1 MTQENTSQV
10 TPETTDTSGDHIARL
25 QQANAHLV
33 AASIESHK
41 QVEQTQLTSEQRYRT
56 LFESIDEGFCIIEKI
71 GGEEGEPLDF
81 RYVEVN
87 PAVAVQSGFSD
98 VLGKTLRE
106 VVPEEFEEWL
116 RIYDTILKT
125 GESIRLEREIVSI
138 GRVLEVHA
146 FRVVDD
152 AHRRIGV
159 SFRDIT
165 ERKRT
170 EDALRESEAFN
181 RSIIQSSPDCI
192 KVLDLEGNLLS
203 MENGHSLMGIDD
215 IQPFLNKSWIDFCE
229 TRDRLAGQAAVKKAA
244 AGGHGK
250 FVGFFRMFRGEPKW
264 WDVSISP
271 ILDANGQ
278 PERLLAISR
287 DVTEHKNV
295 ENSLRESEQR
305 YRNLFNSMDEG
316 FCIIEVIF
324 DADKKPIDYRFLEVN
339 PAFSKHTGMHD
350 VTGKRMRAFAPDHE
364 AYWFETYGNIALS
377 GEPIRFV
384 SEAKALGRWF
394 EVDAFRVGEQ
404 SSPKVAVL
412 FTNITERKV
421 AEKAL
426 RESLWELRATES
438 ELRLAQAALSQE
450 KATLAEHVLQLQQM
464 NKHLILATIE
474 AHTMAKEIEKGRAD
488 MAHLAQHD
496 ALTDLPNRILLNDR
510 MTQAIALAHRH
521 GKQFALM
528 FLDLDRFKEI
538 NDSLGHAVGDQLLQS
553 VAKRLE
559 AAVRGSDTVCRLGGD
574 EFVILLA
581 EIEHVQDA
589 ALSAQNIFAVLTPTH
604 RIDHFELQVS
614 VSIGISIYPDDGLNI
629 DALIRN
635 ADAAMY
641 QAKEAGRNNYRF
653 FRPHEPVSKR

>member
-25 QQANAHLV
+25 QQANTHLV
-33 AASIESHK
+33 TASIESHK

-106 VVPEEFEEWL
+106 VVPEEFGEWL
-116 RIYDTILKT
+116 LIYDTILKT

-295 ENSLRESEQR
+295 ENALRESEQR

-339 PAFSKHTGMHD
+339 PAFAKHTGMHD